1 VRSFRTGVH
10 PLRAGVIA
18 LVLIAIGTYFAF
30 TKDLPFTEGYRIQA
44 VFENSNLVQQRSPVR
59 IAGVDVGEVVAV
71 ERYRD
76 TRLALVTMEIDESGR
91 PIHRDATIK
100 IRPRLFLEGN
110 FYLDLEPGRPR
121 SGEVADGG
129 MIPVGQTSRPVQL
142 DQVLTALQ
150 SDTRRSL
157 QETVRGLGAAL
168 GSEPTPQ
175 DDADQPPEVHGLT
188 GGEAL
193 NRSLAHG
200 PEALRDSAIV
210 NDALRGR
217 APRDLSRTIEGI
229 ARASRALAADERALA
244 DLVGDFDTTMATMAA
259 RAPELEETVRLL
271 GPTAASARRGLAS
284 VGRALPPSRAFARE
298 ILPGLRETPA
308 TLAAAFPWLDQATEL
323 FGPRELGGFLGEM
336 TPATRDLAG
345 LTRAS
350 RELLPDV
357 ERFNRCVLEVLI
369 PTGNVAVEDGAHSAG
384 VESYKEFWYAMVG
397 QAGEGQGFD
406 GNGPFLRLAAPGGVH
421 AIETG
426 RTNYTGISV
435 FGNYANPPLETR
447 PAFAGTV
454 PPLRRD
460 RPCHRNPVPDV
471 NGPASRGPA
480 DGSAPNAAPSPVPP
494 LSSLPASPSRLRPV
508 ASVLEGASR

>member
-1 VRSFRTGVH
+1 VH
-10 PLRAGVIA
+10 PVRAGVIA
-18 LVLIAIGTYFAF
+18 LVLIAIFTYFAF
-30 TKDLPFTEGYRIQA
+30 TKDMPFTEGYRIQA
-44 VFENSNLVQQRSPVR
+44 VFENSNLVQQRTPVR
-59 IAGVDVGEVVAV
+59 IAGVDIGEVVKV
-71 ERYRD
+71 ERYKD
-76 TRLALVTMEIDESGR
+76 TDLALVTMEIEEDGR
-91 PIHRDATIK
+91 PIHEDATIK

-110 FYLDLEPGRPR
+110 FYLDMQQGRPG
-121 SGEVADGG
+121 SGEVPDGG

-150 SDTRRSL
+150 SDTRESL
-157 QETVRGLGAAL
+157 KETLRGFGDAL
-168 GSEPTPQ
+168 GVEPAPE
-175 DDADQPPEVHGLT
+175 DDLDHELEARGLT

-193 NRSLAHG
+193 NRSLEHG

-210 NDALRGR
+210 NEALLGE
-217 APRDLSRTIEGI
+217 APRDMSRLIRGI
-229 ARASRALAADERALA
+229 ARTSRALASDQRALA
-244 DLVGDFDTTMATMAA
+244 GLIGSFNTTMATMAA
-259 RAPELEETVRLL
+259 RAPELEESVRLL
-271 GPTAASARRGLAS
+271 GPTMASARRGFES
-284 VGRALPPSRAFARE
+284 IGRALPPSRAFARE

-308 TLAAAFPWLDQATEL
+308 TLTAAFPWLDQARAF
-323 FGPRELGGFLGEM
+323 FGPGELGGLLDELG
-336 TPATRDLAG
+336 PATGDLAG

-350 RELLPDV
+350 LELMPDAD
-357 ERFNRCVLEVLI
+357 RFNRCVLEVLI
-369 PTGNVAVEDGAHSAG
+369 PTGNLEVEDGAHSAG

-426 RTNYTGISV
+426 KTNYTGVSV
-435 FGNYANPPLETR
+435 FGNFANPPLETR
-447 PAFAGTV
+447 PAFPGTV

-494 LSSLPASPSRLRPV
+494 LSSRPASRLRPV
-508 ASVLEGASR
+508 ASVLGGSAR

>member
-1 VRSFRTGVH
+1 MRSFRSGVH
-10 PLRAGVIA
+10 PVRAGVIA
-18 LVLIAIGTYFAF
+18 LIVLSIFTWFAF
-30 TKDLPFTEGYRIQA
+30 TKDLPFREGYRIQA

-76 TRLALVTMEIDESGR
+76 TKLALVTMEIEDSGR
-91 PIHRDATIK
+91 PVHRDATIK

-110 FYLDLEPGRPR
+110 FYLDMQQGRPG
-121 SGEVADGG
+121 SGEVPEGG
-129 MIPVGQTSRPVQL
+129 MIPVGQTSHPVQL

-150 SDTRRSL
+150 SDTRESL
-157 QETVRGLGAAL
+157 KETLQGFGEAL
-168 GSEPTPQ
+168 DSEPAPE
-175 DDADQPPEVHGLT
+175 DDAGQELEARGLT

-193 NRSLAHG
+193 NRSLEHG

-210 NDALRGR
+210 NDALRGE
-217 APRDLSRTIEGI
+217 APRDLSRLIEGI
-229 ARASRALAADERALA
+229 ARTSRGLAEDEQALT
-244 DLVGDFDTTMATMAA
+244 DLVSNFNTTMATMAE
-259 RAPELEETVRLL
+259 RAPELEESVRLL
-271 GPTAASARRGLAS
+271 GPTAASARAGFES
-284 VGRALPPSRAFARE
+284 IERALPASRAFARE

-308 TLAAAFPWLDQATEL
+308 TLAASFPWLDQAKEL
-323 FGPRELGGFLGEM
+323 FGPRELGGFLDEM
-336 TPATRDLAG
+336 TPATADLAG

-350 RELLPDV
+350 RELLPDA
-357 ERFNRCVLEVLI
+357 ERFNKCVLEVLI
-369 PTGNVAVEDGAHSAG
+369 PTGNIHVDDGVHSAG
-384 VESYKEFWYAMVG
+384 VENYKEFWYAMVG

-406 GNGPFLRLAAPGGVH
+406 GNGPFLRLAAPGGVN

-447 PAFAGTV
+447 PAFPGVV

-460 RPCHRNPVPDV
+460 VPCHRNPVPDV

-480 DGSAPNAAPSPVPP
+480 DGAAPDAPPSPVPP
-494 LSSLPASPSRLRPV
+494 LSSRPASSLRPV
-508 ASVLEGASR
+508 ASILGAGAR

>member
-1 VRSFRTGVH
+1 VRSFRSGVH
-10 PLRAGVIA
+10 PVRAGVIA
-18 LVLIAIGTYFAF
+18 LVVIAVGTYFAF

-44 VFENSNLVQQRSPVR
+44 VFENSNLVQQRTPVR
-59 IAGVDVGEVVAV
+59 IAGVDIGEVVKV
-71 ERYRD
+71 ERYKD
-76 TRLALVTMEIDESGR
+76 TNLSLVTMEIEEDGR
-91 PIHRDATIK
+91 PIHKDATIK

-110 FYLDLEPGRPR
+110 FYLDMQQGRPE
-121 SGEVADGG
+121 SGEVPEGG
-129 MIPVGQTSRPVQL
+129 MIPVGQTSHPVQL

-150 SDTRRSL
+150 SDTRESL
-157 QETVRGLGAAL
+157 QETLQGLGEAL
-168 GSEPTPQ
+168 DSEPTAE
-175 DDADQPPEVHGLT
+175 DDLDQEPEARGLT

-193 NRSLAHG
+193 NRSLEHG

-210 NDALRGR
+210 NEALLGE
-217 APRDLSRTIEGI
+217 APRDMSRLIRGI
-229 ARASRALAADERALA
+229 ARTSRGLAEDEEALA
-244 DLVGDFDTTMATMAA
+244 DLVSNFNTTMATMAA

-271 GPTAASARRGLAS
+271 GPTMASARRGFES
-284 VGRALPPSRAFARE
+284 VSRALPPSRAFARE

-308 TLAAAFPWLDQATEL
+308 TLTAAFPWLDQATDF
-323 FGPRELGGFLGEM
+323 FGPQELGGFLDEM
-336 TPATRDLAG
+336 TPATSDLAG

-350 RELLPDV
+350 RELMPDAD
-357 ERFNRCVLEVLI
+357 RFNRCVLEVLI
-369 PTGNVAVEDGAHSAG
+369 PTGNVEVEDGAHSAG

-426 RTNYTGISV
+426 KTNYTGVSV
-435 FGNYANPPLETR
+435 FGNFANPPLETR
-447 PAFAGTV
+447 PAFPGEV
-454 PPLRRD
+454 PPITRE

-494 LSSLPASPSRLRPV
+494 LSSLPASRLRPV
-508 ASVLEGASR
+508 ASLFPGGAR